1 MILYDTC
8 RFSMGHSMVIYRKI
22 ISIVLTQSN
31 HHHVICAGSDYRN
44 FSSKL
49 GCFPTQNLRSP
60 RSEFLVPF
68 YFIQNHQ
75 QRPTAHLS
83 HFHKYQP
90 SNIWIPP
97 EKSNIQRKRI
107 KLLILTLQEM
117 KEFTIFHFW
126 IGCLQ
131 KSGIT
136 IIPKYLKKTL
146 EPDYKPISSHIEYKP
161 SNFWRK
167 FWGNSI
173 ILPSSFPS
181 FWDQRDPLDQ
191 FFNLRSQA
199 RGFRLTEL
207 DLTFEVTKIH
217 SHSTSIWV

>member
-31 HHHVICAGSDYRN
+31 HHHQVICAGSDYRN

-136 IIPKYLKKTL
+136 IIPKYLKK
-146 EPDYKPISSHIEYKP
+146 
-161 SNFWRK
+161 NFGTW
-167 FWGNSI
+167 
-173 ILPSSFPS
+173 L
-181 FWDQRDPLDQ
+181 
-191 FFNLRSQA
+191 
-199 RGFRLTEL
+199 
-207 DLTFEVTKIH
+207 
-217 SHSTSIWV
+217 